1 MERVAIIMG
10 AGPAGLTACYELGK
24 ESFRA
29 LCLERDG
36 IVGGI
41 SRTDEYKGYRFDLG
55 GHRFFTKCAE
65 VDEFWTEILGPE
77 MLDRPRMSRIFYN
90 GRFFDYPLK
99 PANALRNLGMG
110 TSLLCL
116 ASYLRWKALPYRM
129 EESFEH
135 WVTNRFGKRLYEIFF
150 KTYTEKVWG
159 MPCREISADWAAQRI
174 KGLSLWGAVRD
185 ALFHRPGDTSITTLI
200 DRFRYPRLGPGM
212 MWERA
217 ADLAT
222 QRGQQVVTHQEVREV
237 HHEGG
242 RVRMVAAFDEL
253 GGRTEYEGTD
263 VISSLALNDL
273 VAAMVPA
280 APPEVV
286 AAARAMKHRDFLT
299 VGLIVSSAELFPDNW
314 IYIHSPEVRLG
325 RIQNFKNWS
334 PEMVPDPAMS
344 CLGLEY
350 FVFEGDALWSA
361 SDDYLI
367 ELGASEC
374 DRLGLAR
381 KSDVT
386 DGVVVRV
393 RKAYPV
399 YDDGY
404 ADRVGL
410 IRSWLAEAC
419 SNLQCVGRNGQ
430 HRYNNSDHS
439 SMTAMLAVR
448 NLLGESHDI
457 WSVNV
462 DQEYH
467 EEARTGDRAT
477 PRRL

>member
-1 MERVAIIMG
+1 
-10 AGPAGLTACYELGK
+10 
-24 ESFRA
+24 
-29 LCLERDG
+29 
-36 IVGGI
+36 
-41 SRTDEYKGYRFDLG
+41 
-55 GHRFFTKCAE
+55 
-65 VDEFWTEILGPE
+65 
-77 MLDRPRMSRIFYN
+77 
-90 GRFFDYPLK
+90 
-99 PANALRNLGMG
+99 
-110 TSLLCL
+110 
-116 ASYLRWKALPYRM
+116 
-129 EESFEH
+129 
-135 WVTNRFGKRLYEIFF
+135 
-150 KTYTEKVWG
+150 
-159 MPCREISADWAAQRI
+159 
-174 KGLSLWGAVRD
+174 
-185 ALFHRPGDTSITTLI
+185 
-200 DRFRYPRLGPGM
+200 M